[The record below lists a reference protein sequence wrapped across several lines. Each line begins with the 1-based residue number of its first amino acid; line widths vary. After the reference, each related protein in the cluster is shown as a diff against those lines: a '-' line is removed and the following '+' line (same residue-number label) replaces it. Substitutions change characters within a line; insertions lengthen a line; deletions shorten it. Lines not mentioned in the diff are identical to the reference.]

1 MNARRTRLLVWS
13 ALLLAMPVPLVIVG
27 HGRVPVGT
35 LAQLSVATLGVA
47 ILERADGAV
56 GILAAVLL
64 AQVVLWSVVTWL
76 VAQVLVRGLRGVAGR
91 GAGTVAVALVTAGLV
106 VAVLLP
112 IYRSPFHASR
122 ARQTLFEVYG

>member
-1 MNARRTRLLVWS
+1 MNARRARLVVWI

-35 LAQLSVATLGVA
+35 LAQLSAATLGVA

-64 AQVVLWSVVTWL
+64 AQVMLWSVVTWL
-76 VAQVLVRGLRGVAGR
+76 VARAVVWGLRGVAGR
-91 GAGTVAVALVTAGLV
+91 GSGMVVVALVTAGLV

-122 ARQTLFEVYG
+122 ARQTLLEVYG

>member
-1 MNARRTRLLVWS
+1 MSARQARLLVWI

-35 LAQLSVATLGVA
+35 LVQLSAATLGVA
-47 ILERADGAV
+47 VLERADGAV

-64 AQVVLWSVVTWL
+64 AQVMLWTVVSWL
-76 VAQVLVRGLRGVAGR
+76 VARVVVRALGGVAGR
-91 GAGTVAVALVTAGLV
+91 GAGAATVALVTAGLV
-106 VAVLLP
+106 VALVLP

-122 ARQTLFEVYG
+122 ARQTLLEVYG